1 MSALSRSTRIEPSGR
16 GPTAEALRE
25 GRFVV
30 SNDYLADD
38 STALWHDEARRLGL
52 RSLAAFPIP
61 GKEGPR
67 GCLSVGASVSGY
79 FDDEIVGLLSGLA
92 EDFGFA
98 LEVHDREAD
107 RRRAE
112 EALRATAQRLVDA
125 EKLGRT
131 GSFHADFATGEL
143 NWSEGHFRLLGVE
156 PGAFLPSSEALLA
169 RIHPE
174 DRPKMDEI
182 SRAGWEGKPAGSH
195 EYRVVD
201 PSGAV
206 RWLFAT
212 SELLTDSFGRL
223 AAVFGAVRDVTE
235 QKLAAER
242 QRLWSHVLEGSAD
255 GVLVAGP
262 DRRVLMVNRAFES
275 MSGFASEEVV
285 GRMPHFLEIGAAG
298 PGSRPRHLDVAR
310 EERKVGRG
318 GPEPAEVRR
327 DVSRQPLDRG
337 GEGRERHD
345 DPLRGDV
352 YRPVGARRRE
362 GEDRIPLPA
371 RPAHGLREPRR
382 PRGGARPGA
391 RGRAGSTRRR
401 SPSWSSTS
409 TVSRPSTRRSGG
421 RSETR
426 PSAAAAGRLAAA
438 VNARDILA
446 RVGPDEF
453 GVCVR
458 VPEGPVRLRGRRR
471 KGPGRLREPV
481 RGRRAGRSRSARASG
496 SRSSPATGKTRG
508 A

>member
-1 MSALSRSTRIEPSGR
+1 MDVSGRTIDVDGRPFLQLVIRDITERRRAEERIRRLNQLYELLSRANAAIVRTPDPEQLAARVCEVAVEAVGFQLAWISAREGKGGLRAVAAAGQAAELVRVGPLTLDPEEPSGR

-25 GRFVV
+25 GRLVV

-169 RIHPE
+169 RVHPE
-174 DRPKMDEI
+174 DRAKMDEI

-212 SELLTDSFGRL
+212 SELLTDSSGRL

-285 GRMPHFLEIGAAG
+285 GRTP
-298 PGSRPRHLDVAR
+298 
-310 EERKVGRG
+310 
-318 GPEPAEVRR
+318 
-327 DVSRQPLDRG
+327 
-337 GEGRERHD
+337 
-345 DPLRGDV
+345 
-352 YRPVGARRRE
+352 
-362 GEDRIPLPA
+362 PLP
-371 RPAHGLREPRR
+371 
-382 PRGGARPGA
+382 
-391 RGRAGSTRRR
+391 
-401 SPSWSSTS
+401 
-409 TVSRPSTRRSGG
+409 
-421 RSETR
+421 
-426 PSAAAAGRLAAA
+426 
-438 VNARDILA
+438 
-446 RVGPDEF
+446 
-453 GVCVR
+453 
-458 VPEGPVRLRGRRR
+458 RGRRR
-471 KGPGRLREPV
+471 RAGTSTPTS
-481 RGRRAGRSRSARASG
+481 GRRSRGADGGAGRSRAGGGPARRIPPA
-496 SRSSPATGKTRG
+496 SRSRR
-508 A
+508 